1 MTCALLVLFVLSV
14 LFPNPLFAQ
23 GRKPTTISELVT
35 YNGKD
40 CEQVLYAGA
49 KSEGKV
55 TWYTSL
61 AGESYKAMVKAFEGK
76 YAGVKVEA
84 YRVSGSDMTVRMME
98 EARQNATSSTPSR
111 PPRAT

>member
-14 LFPNPLFAQ
+14 LFPNQLFAQ
-23 GRKPTTISELVT
+23 ARKPTTISELVT

-61 AGESYKAMVKAFEGK
+61 AGESVQSNGQ
-76 YAGVKVEA
+76 GVRRQICRGES
-84 YRVSGSDMTVRMME
+84 RSLSGFGLRHD
-98 EARQNATSSTPSR
+98 
-111 PPRAT
+111 RAHDGGS